1 MKIRSSFVSN
11 SSSSSY
17 IISTKGMKLAKFV
30 QKAYGKL
37 FDLWMEL
44 NPDDL
49 GYGLNR
55 EKYQIASVDDIL
67 EHLKEYGMGKD
78 NIRYYKECLSKEA
91 QKGYIFLLGS
101 ASSDDGTPEQR
112 LIDMF
117 NEDLLHAL
125 QGKYNWETGKY
136 KNDIELIFN
145 TRWS

>member
-17 IISTKGMKLAKFV
+17 IISTKGMELAKFV
-30 QKAYGKL
+30 QESYGKL

-44 NPDDL
+44 NPDDI
-49 GYGLNR
+49 GYGLDR
-55 EKYQIASVDDIL
+55 EKYQVTSVDDII
-67 EHLKEYGMGKD
+67 EHFKKYGMDK
-78 NIRYYKECLSKEA
+78 NAIRYYKECLSKEA
-91 QKGYIFLLGS
+91 KKGYIFLLGET
-101 ASSDDGTPEQR
+101 SSDDGTPEQTI
-112 LIDMF
+112 IDMF

-125 QGKYNWETGKY
+125 QGRYNWESGKC